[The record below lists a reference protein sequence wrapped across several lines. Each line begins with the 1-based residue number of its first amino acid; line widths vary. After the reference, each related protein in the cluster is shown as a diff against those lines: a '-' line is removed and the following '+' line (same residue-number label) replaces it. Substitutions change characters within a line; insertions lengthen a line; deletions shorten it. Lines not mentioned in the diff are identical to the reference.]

1 MDIVRKGYSFS
12 TLVGNVM
19 YSSRQLVTTSCVMD
33 LRKYP
38 FDIQE
43 CRLDIESFSHNVEE
57 LLYHYKEGN
66 DTVTIDDNI
75 IIPHFTL
82 LGHKLDETS
91 VTVATGRYNRLKV
104 KFFLKRDPQRYVH
117 KYLHLISTI

>member
-19 YSSRQLVTTSCVMD
+19 YSSRQLVTTACVMD

>member
-1 MDIVRKGYSFS
+1 MSPTDNEIDNVRKGYSFS
-12 TLVGNVM
+12 TLLGNVM
-19 YSSRQLVTTSCVMD
+19 YSSRQLVTTACVMD

-104 KFFLKRDPQRYVH
+104 KFFIKRDPQRYVH
-117 KYLHLISTI
+117 KY